1 MKFLIAYNN
10 DTSDAAGGHF
20 AFCGEEMELETEERE
35 LDRVIL
41 NPPSLENQQLLQHLP
56 SCQVCFIANHGD
68 AKSIAG
74 SKGDIVSI
82 KTNNT
87 LFSGK
92 LLYAVSCSCAK
103 ELKDSLIKDGLL
115 SFWGYDN
122 ELKVWYGYPQ
132 YARSCMAGIKSLM
145 DGKTIKEAKEDMLTQ
160 YNADIEEL
168 ETQYP
173 ENPILSATLLDNREA
188 LVICGA
194 DELKLTDLK

>member
-20 AFCGEEMELETEERE
+20 AFCGEEMELETEERG
-35 LDRVIL
+35 LDRVIM
-41 NPPSLENQQLLQHLP
+41 NPPHLENSQLLQNLP

-74 SKGDIVSI
+74 NNGDIVSI
-82 KTNNT
+82 NTNNV

-92 LLYAVSCSCAK
+92 LLYAVSCLCAK
-103 ELKDSLIKDGLL
+103 ELKDALVNVGLL

-145 DGKTIKEAKEDMLTQ
+145 DGKTIKEAKADMLEQ
-160 YNADIEEL
+160 YDTDIAEL
-168 ETQYP
+168 ENQYP
-173 ENPILSATLLDNREA
+173 ENPFLSAALLDNREA
-188 LVICGA
+188 LVICGD
-194 DELKLTDLK
+194 DEMKLADLK

>member
-10 DTSDAAGGHF
+10 DTTDEAGGHF
-20 AFCGEEMELETEERE
+20 AFCGEEMELETEARG

-41 NPPSLENQQLLQHLP
+41 NPPHMENLLLIQHLP
-56 SCQVCFIANHGD
+56 TSQVCFIANHGD

-74 SKGDIVSI
+74 DNGDIVSV
-82 KTNNT
+82 NT
-87 LFSGK
+87 DNTIFSGK

-103 ELKDSLIKDGLL
+103 ELKDSLTKVGLL

-145 DGKTIKEAKEDMLTQ
+145 DGKTIKEAKADMLEQ
-160 YNADIEEL
+160 YNNDIAEL

-188 LVICGA
+188 LVICGD
-194 DELKLTDLK
+194 DELRLTDLK

>member
-10 DTSDAAGGHF
+10 DNSDAAGGHF
-20 AFCGEEMELETEERE
+20 SFCGEEMELETEERG

-41 NPPSLENQQLLQHLP
+41 NPPNMGNQHLLHHLP
-56 SCQVCFIANHGD
+56 SYQVCFIANHGD

-74 SKGDIVSI
+74 SKGDLVS
-82 KTNNT
+82 TNTDNT
-87 LFSGK
+87 QFSGK
-92 LLYAVSCSCAK
+92 LLYVVSCSCAK
-103 ELKDSLIKDGLL
+103 ELMDSLIKVGLL

-145 DGKTIKEAKEDMLTQ
+145 DGKTVKEAKADMLEQ
-160 YNADIEEL
+160 YNNDIEEL

-173 ENPILSATLLDNREA
+173 DNPILSAILLDNREA
-188 LVICGA
+188 LVICGD
-194 DELKLTDLK
+194 DELRLTDLK

>member
-10 DTSDAAGGHF
+10 DTTDEAGGHF
-20 AFCGEEMELETEERE
+20 AFCGEEMELETEERG
-35 LDRVIL
+35 LDHVVL
-41 NPPSLENQQLLQHLP
+41 NPPNLENSQLLQYLP
-56 SCQVCFIANHGD
+56 TCQVCFIANHGD

-74 SKGDIVSI
+74 DKGDIVSV
-82 KTNNT
+82 NT
-87 LFSGK
+87 DNTFFSGK

-103 ELKDSLIKDGLL
+103 ELKDSLTKVGLL

-145 DGKTIKEAKEDMLTQ
+145 DGKTIKEAKADMLEQ
-160 YNADIEEL
+160 YNNDIAEL

-188 LVICGA
+188 LVICGD
-194 DELKLTDLK
+194 DELRLTDLK